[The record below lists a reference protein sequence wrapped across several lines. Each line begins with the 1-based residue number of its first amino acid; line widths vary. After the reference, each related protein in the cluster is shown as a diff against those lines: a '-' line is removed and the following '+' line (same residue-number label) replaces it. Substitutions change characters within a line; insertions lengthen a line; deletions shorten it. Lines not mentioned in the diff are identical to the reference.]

1 MPSTH
6 VIVVVTVLAGGA
18 DDVRVWLRAVADEV
32 MRYLYV
38 VSSINA
44 GASLLLA
51 GLLVAVAAITLIRNR
66 PERTTN
72 VEAGEPDASCRAP
85 TRRGSRDA
93 WTSRRSIVF
102 SRPRARSGGV
112 SI

>member
-1 MPSTH
+1 MPSTRA
-6 VIVVVTVLAGGA
+6 IVVVTVLAAGA
-18 DDVRVWLRAVADEV
+18 DDVRVSLRAVADEM

-112 SI
+112 SV